1 MKVLVYNYR
10 DFDEDQWFK
19 KYSEELGIELEICRE
34 APALGKNTDL
44 SKGCDALSIITT
56 KIPGEMVEEFYRN
69 GVRYIS
75 TRTIGYDHIDLK
87 KCEELGIQVGNA
99 VYGPEGVADYTV
111 MLMLMSLR
119 KMKRIMQRAEINDF
133 SLKGIQGRELKDF
146 SVGVIGTGR
155 IGKTVIKNLT
165 GFGCKI
171 YAYDK
176 YQNDEVKKYAEY
188 VDFET
193 LLKNSDIITLHTPL
207 TEENFHLLNKD
218 TIAKMKDNSVIIN
231 TARGGLIDS
240 TALIEA
246 LKSGKIAACGLDVVE
261 NEFGMYYNDLKSDM
275 LDNDAL
281 MILRS
286 MPNVIVTPHMAFYTD
301 NAIRDMVGNSL
312 KSIKAWRDGSENPWR
327 VL

>member
-19 KYSEELGIELEICRE
+19 KYAEELGIELVICRE
-34 APALGKNTDL
+34 APVSGKNTDL

-56 KIPGEMVEEFYRN
+56 KIPGDMVEEFYKN

-75 TRTIGYDHIDLK
+75 TRTIGYDHIDLE
-87 KCEELGIQVGNA
+87 KCRELGIQVGNA

-155 IGKTVIKNLT
+155 IGKTVIKNLS

-176 YQNDEVKKYAEY
+176 YENDEVKNFAEY

-207 TEENFHLLNKD
+207 TNENFHLLNKE
-218 TIAKMKDNSVIIN
+218 TIAQMRDNSVIIN

-240 TALIEA
+240 TALIDA
-246 LKSGKIAACGLDVVE
+246 LKSGKISACGLDVVE

-286 MPNVIVTPHMAFYTD
+286 MPNVIITPHMAFYTD
-301 NAIRDMVGNSL
+301 NAIKDMVGNSL
-312 KSIKAWRDGSENPWR
+312 KSIKAWHDGTDNPWQ